1 METPVVAASTQLQ
14 PYIPRLLIQWLA
26 EAPGTILRTLD
37 GTVVFVDISGF
48 TAMSERLAKKGKVGA
63 EEVTDVLGGI
73 FARLLSVAYGEGGG
87 LIKFGG
93 DALLLWFE
101 GPNHTLRGAR
111 AAHGMRRTLR
121 SIGRIETSAGKIG
134 LRMSVGVHSGEFHFF
149 LVGDSHRELV
159 VTGPAATRTVD
170 MEGTAEAGEVLVSPE
185 AAANLDPR
193 ALGAAKGPGVLLVRD
208 PKGPIADRADVEIP
222 IETIDVESCVPLAI
236 REHLLVGA
244 SEPEHRQATVAF
256 VHFDGVDEMVATEG
270 PEAVAFGL
278 EVLVGSVQL
287 AADKH
292 GVTFLGS
299 DIDHDGGKLILA
311 AGVPYALG
319 DDEERM
325 LLTLRTIIETD
336 SPIPI
341 RIGTNRGHVFAGD
354 VGPPYRRTYTV
365 MGDAVNLAARVM
377 SKAVPGQLL
386 ATDSVL
392 DASPVAFRTE
402 ALEPFMVKGKAK
414 PVVAYDV
421 GPIEGTKEI
430 PTGRDDVPFVGRDRE
445 LAMLDDAL
453 ESARE
458 GRGRLLEIFGPPGI
472 GKTRLLGELLARAE
486 GFRVVHATC
495 ELYEASSA
503 YRPFR
508 TVLRSAL
515 DIARDANDADSASL
529 LRERVEAV
537 AAELIPWLPLIAI
550 PFDVAVASTPEVGEL
565 DDDFRRDRLHDAIAV
580 LLRRLMGAMPMVVA
594 FEDVHWMDEASI
606 ELLTYLASG
615 VGRGPWVIAVT
626 RRSDDEGFVAQP
638 SDDARRLAIRPLMR
652 HDAERFVALET
663 EDEPLPHHDVE
674 TLVERSGGNPLFLR
688 ELIGAARTVG
698 NLDELPTSVEGIVT
712 TQIDRLRGE
721 DLKVLRY
728 AAVLGPRFAE
738 ASLADLLVDEP
749 SALDPGTW
757 RRLDELVEGDDPG
770 WRRFRHALIRDV
782 AYAGLP
788 FKRRRQLHAR
798 AGAVIAAEAGEEVE
812 DVSEIL
818 SEHFFHAGWHEESFR
833 YSRLAG
839 KRAAARFSHADAV
852 RFLERALRSADRVE
866 IAKDD
871 LAQMH
876 RDIGDAYWRLGRYD
890 EAAAAYRRARKLLAD
905 RPIELSE
912 LLLKESAI
920 SERRGRYS
928 QALRWAARARQV
940 LEGLSGDEVARQQA
954 RATMEYA
961 STLQNQG
968 RHKDAIEWCD
978 RALREGAAAGEKE
991 VVAQANMILGFAHLE
1006 MGHPDADMFYGL
1018 ALEAFEE
1025 LGDVAGQALILGNMG
1040 VTAYYAGRWE
1050 EAVELWER
1058 STAMR
1063 ERLGDM
1069 VNAAYGIMNIGEV
1082 DADQGRLE
1090 EAEER
1095 FRRARRIWRAADHQ
1109 APIVY
1114 VTMNLGRVLCRAGKL
1129 EDGVAA
1135 LEEARKLVVAIGA
1148 QGLEVEVE
1156 LRLAEGLI
1164 LAGRPHEAMERI
1176 DALSRASEIERGEAV
1191 QVALLWRLRGYA
1203 ALQTGQLEYARH
1215 AFEESLRAAR
1225 EMEQPFEI
1233 ALSLKATSDLAQLE
1247 GVEPD
1252 GATENERRAILTS
1265 LGVEKLPEVPLEA
1278 VTSGASVVV

>member
-1 METPVVAASTQLQ
+1 METPVVAPSAQLQ

-26 EAPGTILRTLD
+26 DARGTILRTID

-149 LVGDSHRELV
+149 LVGDSHRELI

-185 AAANLDPR
+185 AAAYLDPR
-193 ALGAAKGPGVLLVRD
+193 ALGATKGPGVLLVRD
-208 PKGPIADRADVEIP
+208 PKGPIVDRADVEIP
-222 IETIDVESCVPLAI
+222 IEAIDVESCVPLAI

-256 VHFDGVDEMVATEG
+256 VHFDGVDEMVETDG

-325 LLTLRTIIETD
+325 LLTLRSIIETD

-421 GPIEGTKEI
+421 GPIEGTKGGSR
-430 PTGRDDVPFVGRDRE
+430 PDDDVPFVGRDRE
-445 LAMLDDAL
+445 IAQIDDAL
-453 ESARE
+453 EAGRE
-458 GRGRLLEIFGPPGI
+458 GHGRLLEIFGPPGI
-472 GKTRLLGELLARAE
+472 GKTRLLGELVARAD
-486 GFRVVHATC
+486 GFRVLQASC
-495 ELYEASSA
+495 ELYEAATA

-508 TVLRSAL
+508 SILRSAV
-515 DIARDANDADSASL
+515 DMGSGADDEQAAEV

-537 AAELIPWLPLIAI
+537 APDLLPWLPLIAI
-550 PFDVAVASTPEVGEL
+550 PFDVDMPSTTEVDEL
-565 DDDFRRDRLHDAIAV
+565 DEEFRRDRLHEVVGD
-580 LLRRLMGAMPMVVA
+580 LLGRLMGGMPMIVA
-594 FEDVHWMDEASI
+594 FEDVHWMDEASS
-606 ELLTYLASG
+606 ELLAYLAAG
-615 VGRGPWVIAVT
+615 VTRGPWVIAVT
-626 RRSDDEGFVAQP
+626 RRSDAGGFVAAP
-638 SDDARRLAIRPLMR
+638 GDHARRLALRPLTR
-652 HDAERFVALET
+652 NESERLIALVT
-663 EDEPLPHHDVE
+663 EDAPLSPHDIDV
-674 TLVERSGGNPLFLR
+674 LVERSGGNPLFLR
-688 ELIGAARTVG
+688 ELIGAARSADS
-698 NLDELPTSVEGIVT
+698 LEDLPTSIEGIVT
-712 TQIDRLRGE
+712 TQIDRLRGS

-728 AAVLGPRFAE
+728 AAVLGPRFQE
-738 ASLADLLVDEP
+738 ELVADLLAAPV
-749 SALDPGTW
+749 AMDPGTW
-757 RRLDELVEGDDPG
+757 RRLDDLVESDGSG

-788 FKRRRQLHAR
+788 FKRRKELHAR
-798 AGAVIAAEAGEEVE
+798 AGAVIAAQAGDDVE
-812 DVSEIL
+812 DSAEIL

-839 KRAAARFSHADAV
+839 EAARAKFAHADAA
-852 RFLERALRSADRVE
+852 RFLERSLRAADRLGVPAQE
-866 IAKDD
+866 IAEVN
-871 LAQMH
+871 
-876 RDIGDAYWRLGRYD
+876 REIGDAYWRLGRYD
-890 EAAAAYRRARKLLAD
+890 EAAAAYRRTRKLLGQ
-905 RPIELSE
+905 RPIEVSE

-920 SERRGRYS
+920 CERRGRYS
-928 QALRWAARARQV
+928 QALRWAARARSV
-940 LEGLSGDEVARQQA
+940 LEGMSGPEVARQHA

-961 STLQNQG
+961 SLLQFQG
-968 RHKDAIEWCD
+968 RHKDAIDWSAT
-978 RALREGAAAGEKE
+978 ALREAQAVGERE
-991 VVAQANMILGFAHLE
+991 VVAQANLILGYAHLE
-1006 MGHPDADMFYGL
+1006 MGSSDADMFYEL
-1018 ALEAFEE
+1018 ALQGFAE
-1025 LGDVAGQALILGNMG
+1025 LEDVSGQALVLSNMG
-1040 VTAYYAGRWE
+1040 VTAYYAGRWDD
-1050 EAVELWER
+1050 AVELWER
-1058 STAMR
+1058 SAAMR

-1069 VNAAYGIMNIGEV
+1069 INAAYGIMNIGEV
-1082 DADQGRLE
+1082 DADQGRLD

-1109 APIVY
+1109 APIAY
-1114 VTMNLGRVLCRAGKL
+1114 VTMNLGRTLCRAGKL
-1129 EDGVAA
+1129 EEGVETLRDARAQIGA
-1135 LEEARKLVVAIGA
+1135 LGA
-1148 QGLEVEVE
+1148 QGLEVEVD
-1156 LRLAEGLI
+1156 LRLAEGLL
-1164 LAGRPHEAMERI
+1164 LAGRGDEALDLI
-1176 DALSRASEIERGEAV
+1176 DTLSRAAEVERGEVV
-1191 QVALLWRLRGYA
+1191 QAALSWRLRGYA
-1203 ALQTGQLEYARH
+1203 LLQIGSADEARAAFLE
-1215 AFEESLRAAR
+1215 SVTSAR
-1225 EMEQPFEI
+1225 EMEQPFEL
-1233 ALSLKATSDLAQLE
+1233 ALSLTALIDVAHLE
-1247 GVEPD
+1247 G
-1252 GATENERRAILTS
+1252 ATADPLIENERRAILTK
-1265 LGVEKLPEVPLEA
+1265 LGVETLPEVPLVA
-1278 VTSGASVVV
+1278 VTSGASVV